1 MYPVS
6 MDDGGDFDQDG
17 CSPEAADRAA
27 AHVVRRL
34 ASQIELAGY
43 QARRLRAPALPPHER
58 ARGLELALVQ
68 LTALMSDLEVAGL
81 VNALRHAATS
91 TQEHCL
97 CAFCG
102 ALTQPW
108 SMRTGDPGDDG
119 LGPLTPHAWDQYGVT
134 LCKSCHFVVRQARWQ
149 AAHQM

>member
-1 MYPVS
+1 MH
-6 MDDGGDFDQDG
+6 DGGDFDHDG

-27 AHVVRRL
+27 AHVLRRL

-43 QARRLRAPALPPHER
+43 QARPLRMPSLTPCER

-68 LTALMSDLEVAGL
+68 LTALMSEPEVAGL
-81 VNALRHAATS
+81 VNALRHAATA
-91 TQEHCL
+91 TQEHCV
-97 CAFCG
+97 CEFCG
-102 ALTQPW
+102 TQTQPW
-108 SMRTGDPGDDG
+108 SLLTGDPGDDG

-134 LCKSCHFVVRQARWQ
+134 LCKNCHFVVRQARWQ